1 MHLYRRID
9 YFFRIIAIVVCV
21 TKSTQLKYLS
31 LTTNSFLAI
40 MLLTIIVLLI
50 QSVTSIKRQT
60 IGCAW
65 KNNFI
70 INLTLFMGVLI
81 SIISITSYLT
91 VMIDTKKYYANTLKT
106 EEQNQE
112 ARYLNIF
119 YLVYII
125 YEPLM
130 TVCEWILLYS
140 LYVFSYN

>member
-1 MHLYRRID
+1 
-9 YFFRIIAIVVCV
+9 
-21 TKSTQLKYLS
+21 
-31 LTTNSFLAI
+31 
-40 MLLTIIVLLI
+40 
-50 QSVTSIKRQT
+50 
-60 IGCAW
+60 
-65 KNNFI
+65 
-70 INLTLFMGVLI
+70 MGVLI

>member
-1 MHLYRRID
+1 MHFSYKKN
-9 YFFRIIAIVVCV
+9 Y
-21 TKSTQLKYLS
+21 TQLKYLS

-91 VMIDTKKYYANTLKT
+91 VMIDTKKYYENTLKT

-130 TVCEWILLYS
+130 TVCEWILIYS